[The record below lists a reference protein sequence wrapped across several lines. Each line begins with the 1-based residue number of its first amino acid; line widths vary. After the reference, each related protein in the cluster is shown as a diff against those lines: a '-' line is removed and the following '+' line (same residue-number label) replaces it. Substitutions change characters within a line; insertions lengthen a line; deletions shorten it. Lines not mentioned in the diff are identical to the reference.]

1 MTTPRRR
8 DTQRR
13 RVTLRRGGPQGRGGW
28 LSAAVLMLAVL
39 PLAAQDTQNQGFTF
53 RTAVDLISVT
63 ATVTDRSGRFVGGL
77 RAEDFEIYENGK
89 PQTIT
94 QFDAERVPVSLGIAL
109 DTSGSMQGEKMSAA
123 RAALSRFVY
132 DLLGREDEMFLYRFD
147 SQPELVQPWT
157 ENRAQLM
164 LGVNGVRPRGGTA
177 MYDTV
182 AEAVPLAATGSR
194 PKKALVVISDGN
206 DTNSSTRLADV
217 QQVIRESEVLV
228 YAIGIDGSGG
238 SRYGSTAQVP
248 QIQLPIPGR
257 PTIGLPFPRRPPAP
271 SQPPSGPSRSGSADG
286 ANSAALRSMTDDSG
300 GRTEIIS
307 SPADLGPAT
316 AGIADELSRQYVLAY
331 VSNLPKDGRWHTID
345 VRVKRGSPIVR
356 ARRGYIAD

>member
-1 MTTPRRR
+1 M
-8 DTQRR
+8 
-13 RVTLRRGGPQGRGGW
+13 
-28 LSAAVLMLAVL
+28 AVL
-39 PLAAQDTQNQGFTF
+39 PLAAQEKQNQGFSF

-63 ATVTDRSGRFVGGL
+63 ATVTDRGGRFVGGL

-89 PQTIT
+89 LQAIT

-132 DLLGREDEMFLYRFD
+132 DLLGQDDEMFLYRFD
-147 SQPELVQPWT
+147 SQPELVQGWT
-157 ENRAQLM
+157 GNRAALM
-164 LGVNGVRPRGGTA
+164 RGINGVQPRGGTA

-182 AEAVPLAATGSR
+182 AEAVPMAATGSR
-194 PKKALVVISDGN
+194 VKKALVIISDGN

-228 YAIGIDGSGG
+228 YAIGIDGAAGTRNG
-238 SRYGSTAQVP
+238 PRAQGP
-248 QIQLPIPGR
+248 QIQFPLPGR
-257 PTIGLPFPRRPPAP
+257 PPMGLPFPRRLPPQPP
-271 SQPPSGPSRSGSADG
+271 SQPPSGSSRGGITDD
-286 ANSAALRSMTDDSG
+286 ANAAALQSMTDDSG
-300 GRTEIIS
+300 GRTEIVS
-307 SPADLGPAT
+307 SAADLGPAT

-331 VSNLPKDGRWHTID
+331 VSSLPKDGRWHTIE
-345 VRVKRGSPIVR
+345 VRVKRGNPIVR

>member
-1 MTTPRRR
+1 MNVMR
-8 DTQRR
+8 
-13 RVTLRRGGPQGRGGW
+13 TLFT
-28 LSAAVLMLAVL
+28 AVLAVAL
-39 PLAAQDTQNQGFTF
+39 SSPLAAQDKQNQGFSF

-63 ATVTDRSGRFVGGL
+63 ATVTDRGGRFVGGL

-89 PQTIT
+89 LQAVT

-132 DLLGREDEMFLYRFD
+132 DLLGRDDEMFLYRFD

-157 ENRAQLM
+157 ENRAALM

-194 PKKALVVISDGN
+194 TKKALVIISDGN

-217 QQVIRESEVLV
+217 QRVIRESEVLV
-228 YAIGIDGSGG
+228 YAIGIDGAGG
-238 SRYGSTAQVP
+238 VRYPSTAQVP

-257 PTIGLPFPRRPPAP
+257 PTIGLPFPRRPPP
-271 SQPPSGPSRSGSADG
+271 PQPPSGPSRGVSTDG
-286 ANSAALRSMTDDSG
+286 ANASALQSMTDDSG
-300 GRTEIIS
+300 GRTEIVS

-331 VSNLPKDGRWHTID
+331 VSTLPKDGRWHTIE
-345 VRVKRGSPIVR
+345 VRVKRGNPIVR